1 MMTSRTEIA
10 FLRSVAVM
18 SFISVDVPARRILS
32 NSDRPL
38 PPGGMVMRK
47 RKEVA
52 EKLRKEKKTS
62 KGGAVS

>member
-1 MMTSRTEIA
+1 
-10 FLRSVAVM
+10 M

-52 EKLRKEKKTS
+52 EKLRKEKKTL